1 MATGLAHLLLPVYR
15 VGSLTDRPA
24 GHLHRWRHL
33 GAALVQRGW
42 HVVLDDIQD
51 VKAKQEAE
59 RLTRA
64 GPGSAES
71 AGVDVCDAD
80 GVADQPDELVLAH
93 WDTIIDT
100 NLRGVIHGCHAA
112 YPLVK
117 QHGSGTILNTPRLS
131 HTASQ
136 RVVLVWTPPVY
147 RPESRPSRGK
157 RTTHQEPRRSGE
169 SPGAP
174 RSHAEPVLEER
185 RAPDRAPTASMAQT
199 PGSAPTPT

>member
-1 MATGLAHLLLPVYR
+1 VATGLAHLLLPVYR

-117 QHGSGTILNTPRLS
+117 QHGSGTILNTPPTLAHGLS
-131 HTASQ
+131 AGRARVDTSRVPPRESTIQ
-136 RVVLVWTPPVY
+136 RQTD
-147 RPESRPSRGK
+147 
-157 RTTHQEPRRSGE
+157 H
-169 SPGAP
+169 AP
-174 RSHAEPVLEER
+174 R
-185 RAPDRAPTASMAQT
+185 AQT
-199 PGSAPTPT
+199 